1 MGHDGQIGYEG
12 HEGIGFTGG
21 RDCVKVVKD
30 VKIASLG
37 PVFTDSSLPSSS
49 SHSLLVAITLPRLLS
64 VSLCLVN
71 RGPVC
76 TLFFSLSS
84 LSLSFIL
91 PSLSPKSMAMVP
103 KPGEGQRSS
112 LLLLL

>member
-1 MGHDGQIGYEG
+1 MGKLAMR
-12 HEGIGFTGG
+12 GIGFTGG